1 MQDCHGKN
9 RIQQEEDYFGQQIG
23 LKFKEQT
30 SKMVRLEHGLCS
42 AETWTLRKIDQKYVG
57 SLEIWR

>member
-1 MQDCHGKN
+1 MRDCHGKIK
-9 RIQQEEDYFGQQIG
+9 IQPEEDSLRQQIG

-30 SKMVRLEHGLCS
+30 SKMVNLEHGLCS
-42 AETWTLRKIDQKYVG
+42 AKTWTLRKVDQIYLG